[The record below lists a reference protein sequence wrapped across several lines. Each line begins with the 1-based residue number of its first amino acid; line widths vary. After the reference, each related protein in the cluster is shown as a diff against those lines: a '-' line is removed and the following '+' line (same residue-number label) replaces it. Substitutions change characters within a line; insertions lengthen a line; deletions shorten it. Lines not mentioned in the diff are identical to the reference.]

1 MLEPYTYFN
10 FGAGWK
16 LVVDCNKNLAYFDSS
31 TKTWNCPT
39 DLTFMPVWLT
49 TDGFKIAVDTNFA
62 PASETR
68 YEVDT
73 YYYLW
78 CACTGSSFARYNDTA
93 SIARFYF
100 QIKTGLTSV
109 TSTQFLPTYTFYVQ
123 NIGYLFYPTFTT
135 VPSTTEYS

>member
-49 TDGFKIAVDTNFA
+49 TDGFKIAVDTNSHLLLKPGTKSILITIYGVHA
-62 PASETR
+62 QAHRLLDTMTR
-68 YEVDT
+68 LV
-73 YYYLW
+73 LLV
-78 CACTGSSFARYNDTA
+78 F
-93 SIARFYF
+93 IF
-100 QIKTGLTSV
+100 K
-109 TSTQFLPTYTFYVQ
+109 
-123 NIGYLFYPTFTT
+123 
-135 VPSTTEYS
+135 